1 MQNNWDL
8 QFAMTI
14 ETDEEQGI
22 VSMLEEV
29 IRRLKNGEVEGKGN
43 YCYGVYEF
51 SIVEW
56 LKSLPD
62 EPPEA
67 WMCFDCRIRPA
78 TFEGRCSDCNE
89 METAVEEAE
98 QLHHERWLNGEE

>member
-29 IRRLKNGEVEGKGN
+29 IRRLKNGEGEGRGN

-56 LKSLPD
+56 
-62 EPPEA
+62 
-67 WMCFDCRIRPA
+67 IRPPNKA
-78 TFEGRCSDCNE
+78 INPTPDSGPL
-89 METAVEEAE
+89 E
-98 QLHHERWLNGEE
+98 QSEQTR